1 MATVAVVDAKA
12 PYYLGDGSKYLR
24 VRTGNLVHLTL
35 SPNRVSTM
43 FRCVSTT
50 CASLRASSPVGDI
63 VKSRPA
69 RGTREETLS
78 PSRLRRSLSRSRAA
92 RFARPHKRACSQAG
106 LVPPRAVAAHT
117 VPNSFSWHHEKLSSL
132 V

>member
-1 MATVAVVDAKA
+1 MRSPRNQLRGTSRTFDIFSDLELTRLSLKKGEFSLSDVLAAVAVVDAKA

-50 CASLRASSPVGDI
+50 CASLRASSPIG
-63 VKSRPA
+63 
-69 RGTREETLS
+69 GYRE
-78 PSRLRRSLSRSRAA
+78 
-92 RFARPHKRACSQAG
+92 K
-106 LVPPRAVAAHT
+106 
-117 VPNSFSWHHEKLSSL
+117 
-132 V
+132 